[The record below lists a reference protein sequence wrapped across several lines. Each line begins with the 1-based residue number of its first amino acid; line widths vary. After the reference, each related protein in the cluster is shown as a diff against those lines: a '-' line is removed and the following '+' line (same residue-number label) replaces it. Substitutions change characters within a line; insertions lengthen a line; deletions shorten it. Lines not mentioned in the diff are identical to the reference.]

1 MRSRRLALTG
11 PAAAALYQLDGFRD
25 YEWPHSWCVPWGS
38 NTSPGDRTVQ
48 ARRWEVSEL
57 IGEIPACSL
66 ELVARHLHAFPTDLQ
81 SHADGIA
88 PMDRV
93 ELAVEHILRL
103 GHTFRAA
110 PGGSMPGDTLLR
122 AVLRRRGNNVPT
134 ESYAET
140 RAVQRF
146 REWDIQPW
154 RQIPIIEKG
163 RTKFRADF
171 MIPFRRRLRPD
182 IVRPSDGLLIE
193 IDSREFHEHQF
204 DHDHERGSTYDAL
217 GYHWISVTP
226 NQIEYQ
232 PAKVRKA
239 LEGASRRAHPPT

>member
-1 MRSRRLALTG
+1 MRHRRLALTG

-38 NTSPGDRTVQ
+38 NTNPGDRTVQ
-48 ARRWEVSEL
+48 ARKWEVSEL
-57 IGEIPACSL
+57 IGDIPVCSIK
-66 ELVARHLHAFPTDLQ
+66 LVARHLHAFPTDLQ

-110 PGGSMPGDTLLR
+110 PGGSMSGDVLLR
-122 AVLRRRGNNVPT
+122 AVLRRRGKNLPT

-154 RQIPIIEKG
+154 RQIPIIENG

-193 IDSREFHEHQF
+193 IDSREFHENQF
-204 DHDHERGSTYDAL
+204 DRDHERGSTFDAL
-217 GYHWISVTP
+217 GFHWISVTP

-232 PAKVRKA
+232 PTKVFKA
-239 LEGASRRAHPPT
+239 LDGASRRAHPPT